1 MTDSPAEPPPCQPTS
16 KELRDARRE
25 AHAAQKKSS
34 KKGNDKKG
42 KMGKG
47 DSKP

>member
-1 MTDSPAEPPPCQPTS
+1 MTDSHPEPPPRQPTS
-16 KELRDARRE
+16 KQLRDARRE
-25 AHAAQKKSS
+25 AHTAQKNSSQKSS
-34 KKGNDKKG
+34 DKKG

>member
-1 MTDSPAEPPPCQPTS
+1 MTDSHPEPPPRPTS
-16 KELRDARRE
+16 KQLRDARRE
-25 AHAAQKKSS
+25 AHAAQKNSGKKS
-34 KKGNDKKG
+34 NDKKG